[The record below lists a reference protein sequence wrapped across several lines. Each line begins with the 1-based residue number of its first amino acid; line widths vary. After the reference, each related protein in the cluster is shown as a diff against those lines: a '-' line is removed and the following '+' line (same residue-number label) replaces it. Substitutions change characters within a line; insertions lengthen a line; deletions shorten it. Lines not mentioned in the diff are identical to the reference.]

1 MRLIAERL
9 LPADHEAVRDVEQP
23 PPLTLPSPRN
33 GRQYH
38 VYCSKSNP
46 GAAALM
52 EEVAKA
58 QAIEIKSTS
67 SGGVEE
73 CEQMLVYLTAE
84 TWTGGE
90 RSVRLAAEVKDAMS
104 RGVPLLLAHEMPGV
118 GQEGR
123 HPAEF
128 GAFFK
133 SHTTPAELV
142 RAGIYHKV
150 ATALKGG
157 AWRAVSTAM
166 VAQALVKASGEH
178 HELAH
183 FPSSTAQP
191 EAVLGLAPAPVEVA
205 PVEVAPVEV
214 APIEAAPTE
223 LSDVHL
229 AEQRAAESAQ
239 EKIRQLE
246 MQLKQKDEEI
256 EQLTRQIVMMF

>member
-1 MRLIAERL
+1 
-9 LPADHEAVRDVEQP
+9 
-23 PPLTLPSPRN
+23 
-33 GRQYH
+33 
-38 VYCSKSNP
+38 
-46 GAAALM
+46 
-52 EEVAKA
+52 
-58 QAIEIKSTS
+58 
-67 SGGVEE
+67 
-73 CEQMLVYLTAE
+73 MLVYLTEE

-90 RSVRLAAEVKDAMS
+90 RSVWLAAEVKDAMS

-166 VAQALVKASGEH
+166 VAQALIKASGEH
-178 HELAH
+178 HEVAH

-191 EAVLGLAPAPVEVA
+191 EAASRPVSVLGLAPAPVEVA
-205 PVEVAPVEV
+205 PVEA

-229 AEQRAAESAQ
+229 AE
-239 EKIRQLE
+239 
-246 MQLKQKDEEI
+246 
-256 EQLTRQIVMMF
+256 